1 MVPRDQWRPRDS
13 PEGRAGRRGQVTRES
28 GSKRLPAFR
37 LAGALRGEGG
47 ERPGAR
53 RGAGGGGGGT

>member
-1 MVPRDQWRPRDS
+1 M
-13 PEGRAGRRGQVTRES
+13 TRES